1 MYRILHILTGEF
13 IYRIESTPSRSTY
26 AIIGSRY
33 RNMHGWSCLYPTY
46 KDAYNDII
54 KIAKDEF
61 IFYYV
66 ANGITDT
73 ITEPGA
79 AEYEIIEV

>member
-1 MYRILHILTGEF
+1 MGIR
-13 IYRIESTPSRSTY
+13 
-26 AIIGSRY
+26 
-33 RNMHGWSCLYPTY
+33 LYPTY